1 MDLRININNILM
13 EKSDYFKYLDC
24 SGFNFELPIK
34 ADNYDATYDSPFNF
48 TETTL
53 KGILSIGI
61 DSLISMVNK
70 DIKDSGLDNYTFYN
84 FRDFFNELLDC
95 NELYEYTI
103 DTEDLQA
110 LYSYIKENLKR

>member
-1 MDLRININNILM
+1 M
-13 EKSDYFKYLDC
+13 EKSDYSKYLDY

-53 KGILSIGI
+53 EGILSIGI

-95 NELYEYTI
+95 NELYEYAI

-110 LYSYIKENLKR
+110 LYSCIKENLKR